1 MCYNFYKLSYYTRIV
16 QILYLMQWN
25 PTLNGHLQPLY
36 RGGLRCNNCMYINCS
51 FGTPDIYIVVGLSS
65 EVLGGG
71 YKYVHMYAIV
81 RGVPLYY
88 VAYAWTKNAQLQI
101 LLLVLYLLLL
111 DTH

>member
-1 MCYNFYKLSYYTRIV
+1 
-16 QILYLMQWN
+16 MQWN